1 MSAPGTVADIQIT
14 PPNVRFWGLSRH
26 LSRTSRATGA
36 GLRQPV
42 LLYCVIAVLL
52 NAVLA
57 LAWVLRREVA
67 HNHSLAA
74 QVIELQ
80 TQLKNR

>member
-1 MSAPGTVADIQIT
+1 MGVKQ
-14 PPNVRFWGLSRH
+14 
-26 LSRTSRATGA
+26 TSIAYVSGNRSG

-42 LLYCVIAVLL
+42 VLYCVIAVLL

-57 LAWVLRREVA
+57 LAWVLWREVA
-67 HNHSLAA
+67 HNQSLAA